1 MPYEKSNKEIQES
14 KVKGFKMKGSPMKR
28 NFGIGAESPM
38 KQEDSPIYTGVDI
51 NPISSYDY
59 KNLNESKIPSFRD
72 FVSLEQQQAVAD
84 KVDKRRAD
92 EKKYKR
98 DIEQEGLG
106 RNIIGKLTGDVFG
119 GKRAKERQ
127 KLISDIKSGKR
138 GSLDDLDIA
147 NREFQEEMLKDLDE
161 PVEGSQRDKDLKA
174 KKLEEDEIDNLNF
187 LKNVSVNN
195 KNLEIPEEDSP
206 DGI

>member
-28 NFGIGAESPM
+28 NFGIRAESPM
-38 KQEDSPIYTGVDI
+38 KQETTPTYTGANI
-51 NPISSYDY
+51 KSSYDY

-147 NREFQEEMLKDLDE
+147 NREFQEETLKDLDE

-195 KNLEIPEEDSP
+195 KDLEIPEEDSP

>member
-38 KQEDSPIYTGVDI
+38 KQETTPTYTGANI
-51 NPISSYDY
+51 KSSYDY

-147 NREFQEEMLKDLDE
+147 NREFQEETLKDLDE